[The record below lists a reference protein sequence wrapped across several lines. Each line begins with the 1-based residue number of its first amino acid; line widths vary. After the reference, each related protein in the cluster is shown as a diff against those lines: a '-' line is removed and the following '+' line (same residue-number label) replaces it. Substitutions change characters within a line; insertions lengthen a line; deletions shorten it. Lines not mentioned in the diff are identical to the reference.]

1 MENVFIEWAPII
13 IVVLVFLLK
22 NQIFVTPTQLLKVKE
37 EIITQIK
44 NEYASKEL
52 AEEIKKDIQ
61 EIKDQ
66 LQNLTNHLIS
76 RNE

>member
-37 EIITQIK
+37 EIIAQIK
-44 NEYASKEL
+44 SEYASKEL

>member
-1 MENVFIEWAPII
+1 MENIFIEWAPII
-13 IVVLVFLLK
+13 IVVLIFLLK

-37 EIITQIK
+37 EIISQIK

>member
-37 EIITQIK
+37 EIIAQIK